1 MLDKTKHYNDLLDW
15 YAPLLTEHQKAIAFM
30 HFREDY
36 SLSEIA
42 EHTLS
47 SRSAVHETLKRV
59 ELLLEEYEEKLH
71 LYQKF
76 TLRLEAYQSLEALNL
91 NSVNDILKI
100 LNDLE

>member
-15 YAPLLTEHQKAIAFM
+15 YAPLLTDHQKSIAFM

-42 EHTLS
+42 EHTQS

-59 ELLLEEYEEKLH
+59 ELLLEEYEDKLR

-76 TLRLEAYQSLEALNL
+76 TQRLKAYQALEAMHLDPINT
-91 NSVNDILKI
+91 ILKI